1 MTSLHLVYEKGVQIK
16 HIPTSKFNKI
26 EVIVKDDTGN
36 EYLAQSQETTEY
48 IQIWK
53 ADSHEDT
60 WTSAQNAQKETA
72 LLFTNR
78 CMLKNETI
86 TDEVYRKH
94 FSDRKFGTTEIWNW
108 IYIYDSV
115 SFYDERRRELCLYNR
130 IGYDQVT
137 TKLYTDT
144 IRYLGGGKVK
154 HFYIDDT
161 NISEDYETDEL
172 PLIFGWEDIIV
183 RHFSTKDDIL
193 NGPAGHGHYGRADRV

>member
-1 MTSLHLVYEKGVQIK
+1 MDKPIITYLNHSVNDFVAFGVEKGVQIK

-26 EVIVKDDTGN
+26 EIIVKDDTGN

-108 IYIYDSV
+108 KDRKSV
-115 SFYDERRRELCLYNR
+115 
-130 IGYDQVT
+130 V
-137 TKLYTDT
+137 
-144 IRYLGGGKVK
+144 
-154 HFYIDDT
+154 
-161 NISEDYETDEL
+161 
-172 PLIFGWEDIIV
+172 
-183 RHFSTKDDIL
+183 
-193 NGPAGHGHYGRADRV
+193 